1 MNSRRIIT
9 PQFLK
14 GFTLIELLVVIA
26 IIAILAAMLLP
37 ALSAAK
43 GKAIRTACLN
53 NNHQLGVAMHVYAT
67 DNEDYLP
74 WPNWTS
80 NPNAPAGWL
89 YKAQAGPPLIPPA
102 SVSVAVYDSFPGRFE
117 QARLM
122 AIKSGLYYQYAPNP
136 AVFRCPLD
144 RPGVPPPS
152 NWANR
157 GNQLSSYVMNPCGAF
172 CPLNGGIGPKTA
184 KISLAWTSE
193 CYIMWEPDLVT
204 GAFNDG
210 SNYPDFEGIGKSH
223 VIGALVAKLDGGAQF
238 IKFEAYNKAA
248 SRTNTTKTL
257 LWWNPNSAN
266 GQ

>member
-53 NNHQLGVAMHVYAT
+53 NNHQLGVAMHVYVT

-80 NPNAPAGWL
+80 DPNAPAGWL

-157 GNQLSSYVMNPCGAF
+157 GNQL
-172 CPLNGGIGPKTA
+172 
-184 KISLAWTSE
+184 
-193 CYIMWEPDLVT
+193 
-204 GAFNDG
+204 
-210 SNYPDFEGIGKSH
+210 
-223 VIGALVAKLDGGAQF
+223 
-238 IKFEAYNKAA
+238 
-248 SRTNTTKTL
+248 
-257 LWWNPNSAN
+257 
-266 GQ
+266 